1 MDAARLIK
9 QLSQTGVPV
18 ILQPA
23 HATTTLNNPMQPSRC
38 NPMQPHATPMQPSC
52 NPSATLA
59 INLCILI
66 GNPRSAIR
74 RINSCMSRTR
84 GHVARCNPGSTDP
97 DSDATIVAGYSIR
110 CNPLPPNATLTLCNP
125 MRLYAARGDFYATRY
140 DFMQPDATL
149 ISVNWGYCILN
160 FERFS

>member
-1 MDAARLIK
+1 MCVVRVHDSSNAAAASPCISYAITLGLWSGLCKVCCVDMSLAQIGKTR
-9 QLSQTGVPV
+9 VPV

-38 NPMQPHATPMQPSC
+38 NPMQPYATPMQPSC

-110 CNPLPPNATLTLCNP
+110 CNPF
-125 MRLYAARGDFYATRY
+125 AA
-140 DFMQPDATL
+140 
-149 ISVNWGYCILN
+149 
-160 FERFS
+160 